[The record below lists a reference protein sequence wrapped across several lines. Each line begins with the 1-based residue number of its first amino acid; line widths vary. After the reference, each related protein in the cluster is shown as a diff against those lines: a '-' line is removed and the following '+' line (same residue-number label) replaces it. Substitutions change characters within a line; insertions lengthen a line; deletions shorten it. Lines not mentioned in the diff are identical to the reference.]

1 MDDYG
6 DARWSNRGPIE
17 VKVAIKLGPG
27 RELRVEAGATEQIQ
41 GEDSLGDEAIPQVE
55 GKELVHTA
63 ETSNEV
69 IFERADGA
77 FGGVSTVDAGR
88 RKLEVDVF
96 RMEKLLQGLSAFIVK
111 ALEAGP

>member
-1 MDDYG
+1 M
-6 DARWSNRGPIE
+6 
-17 VKVAIKLGPG
+17 
-27 RELRVEAGATEQIQ
+27 
-41 GEDSLGDEAIPQVE
+41 
-55 GKELVHTA
+55 

-96 RMEKLLQGLSAFIVK
+96 RTEKLLQGLSAFIVE